1 MKLAR
6 IFFFLM
12 IAAPLISDAQ
22 HKSKKH
28 SDVSA
33 VFEQAHFVYVQ
44 AMDGDVMKP
53 SLYPEDRQAI
63 SDVQDGI
70 RDWGRY
76 SLAIRREDAD
86 LVFMVRVG
94 RALGEQN
101 RGGISVGRPPNPN
114 GPNSP
119 NAPNGPNGPNGP
131 NRQPGQFPEEGTVVG
146 VGTELGP
153 SDDMLRV
160 FTTNPDGKLIGPIW
174 HREMPD
180 GLDGPTV
187 PLLRQ
192 LRAAVEQ
199 AYPTQPAPK
208 HP

>member
-114 GPNSP
+114 GPN
-119 NAPNGPNGPNGP
+119 
-131 NRQPGQFPEEGTVVG
+131 RQPGQQQPPDEGTGVG
-146 VGTELGP
+146 IGTELGP